1 MDMLFQSATT
11 MQELSE
17 QLARVLNNAQ
27 MPFDAKVYNIR
38 DFHNV
43 VERKYQEWLIAQK
56 QQNQES
62 QVKSEQENK

>member
-1 MDMLFQSATT
+1 MDMIFQSATT

-56 QQNQES
+56 QQQDQES
-62 QVKSEQENK
+62 EENQT

>member
-1 MDMLFQSATT
+1 MDMIFQSATT

-43 VERKYQEWLIAQK
+43 VERKYQEWLLEKAKAQ
-56 QQNQES
+56 QES
-62 QVKSEQENK
+62 EEKQT

>member
-1 MDMLFQSATT
+1 MIFQSATT

-43 VERKYQEWLIAQK
+43 VERKYQEWLTAQK
-56 QQNQES
+56 QQRDQES
-62 QVKSEQENK
+62 EENQT

>member
-1 MDMLFQSATT
+1 MDMIFQSATT

-56 QQNQES
+56 QQQDQES
-62 QVKSEQENK
+62 EEKQT